1 METKIIKL
9 SFLLIIFFVSTT
21 HGNEFIIGG
30 FISHADDHFILR
42 LPYIVGDNIEYIF
55 EEDTPYAIDI
65 IEILADGQM
74 LAFVFD
80 PMSVSS
86 FSRSYFRIS
95 KTTEDT
101 REYYISMYWYVEYL
115 SNISRDAF
123 QWNDGR
129 SIYFINGVPATN
141 TYEIRRGMEFL
152 EITYRIMLPYPTLTI
167 QNLRDPNYENKI
179 FTEEYRMI
187 VDIRH
192 IFERSN
198 R

>member
-1 METKIIKL
+1 MVSNRTFFLIFLSCVFVNIQGSDAIEGEMLKRGEGFFVLKL
-9 SFLLIIFFVSTT
+9 SYLIENNVEHIFDEDNQYIIYIVDMRANGVKLNYVLELSALPSFPQYYSIHETTEGRVDYYVYMHWTVADGYFFSRDVFQWWDGRGRIFF
-21 HGNEFIIGG
+21 
-30 FISHADDHFILR
+30 
-42 LPYIVGDNIEYIF
+42 
-55 EEDTPYAIDI
+55 EEGYEPHTY
-65 IEILADGQM
+65 
-74 LAFVFD
+74 
-80 PMSVSS
+80 
-86 FSRSYFRIS
+86 
-95 KTTEDT
+95 
-101 REYYISMYWYVEYL
+101 
-115 SNISRDAF
+115 
-123 QWNDGR
+123 
-129 SIYFINGVPATN
+129 